1 MWWTGNLPIFDIDSY
16 SKKSKATNTYVHGLY
31 VDINHIMQLFVEKI
45 CHTLPL
51 T

>member
-16 SKKSKATNTYVHGLY
+16 SNKSKVTITYVHGH
-31 VDINHIMQLFVEKI
+31 INHIMQLFVEKI

-51 T
+51 I